1 MKKIQKYIK
10 LKILITIIIPIILI
24 LFFDSILIIAQDNY
38 ADQPIIISLEQLI
51 DYAKSSNSELQTL
64 KYSLNQLIKAKADL
78 YKNLVPA
85 ISIGITSGESTN
97 LDSADSNSYSTNITF
112 NQILYEQAS
121 FELKLLQYKLS
132 IQEASMKIQKKEKE
146 IERSCMNLYLSILM
160 MDEKIKSKNMEIEI
174 YKKLL
179 FLLEEEIKLG
189 SKKLIDLYEGQQ
201 RLLQS
206 QIDLEQLIS
215 EKQLA
220 LQDLYEILQETNKKR
235 PIIFEDDLDSFFQRV
250 LFLSSGHEVDIDF
263 FLNKL
268 LVLKDYRNQLL
279 TCALNS
285 NLDLKML
292 NVKILEIKA
301 KLELLKLLFLK
312 NISIS
317 FDIKIS
323 GTSFPPLNIDTT
335 FKIGISIDFSIF
347 SGSTSVNID
356 ESQTSTS
363 ASVES
368 SASGPNTLVLPDTE
382 RQLLIELKSADQKI
396 KDTNSSIEKSIDNL
410 LIQSNV
416 QIKKYFLKKSQIEIM
431 EKKKEIIET
440 QLKIGEIKEVDYFDF
455 IKELNSAYL
464 ELKEAKNAMLNIIF
478 SLVDLTN
485 MSVEEIFL
493 LLSVK

>member
-146 IERSCMNLYLSILM
+146 IERSCINLYLSILM

-263 FLNKL
+263 F
-268 LVLKDYRNQLL
+268 
-279 TCALNS
+279 
-285 NLDLKML
+285 
-292 NVKILEIKA
+292 
-301 KLELLKLLFLK
+301 
-312 NISIS
+312 
-317 FDIKIS
+317 
-323 GTSFPPLNIDTT
+323 
-335 FKIGISIDFSIF
+335 
-347 SGSTSVNID
+347 
-356 ESQTSTS
+356 
-363 ASVES
+363 
-368 SASGPNTLVLPDTE
+368 
-382 RQLLIELKSADQKI
+382 
-396 KDTNSSIEKSIDNL
+396 
-410 LIQSNV
+410 
-416 QIKKYFLKKSQIEIM
+416 
-431 EKKKEIIET
+431 
-440 QLKIGEIKEVDYFDF
+440 
-455 IKELNSAYL
+455 
-464 ELKEAKNAMLNIIF
+464 
-478 SLVDLTN
+478 
-485 MSVEEIFL
+485 
-493 LLSVK
+493 

>member
-1 MKKIQKYIK
+1 MKKIEKCINLK
-10 LKILITIIIPIILI
+10 LTTIIVLSVILI
-24 LFFDSILIIAQDNY
+24 LFFNSILIIGQENY

-51 DYAKSSNSELQTL
+51 DYSKSSNFELQTL

-78 YKNLVPA
+78 YKNLVPT
-85 ISIGITSGESTN
+85 ISIGISSGDSTN
-97 LDSADSNSYSTNITF
+97 LDSADSKSYSTNITL

-146 IERSCMNLYLSILM
+146 IERSCINLYLSILM

-179 FLLEEEIKLG
+179 LLLEEEIKLG

-206 QIDLEQLIS
+206 QIDLEQLVS

-235 PIIFEDDLDSFFQRV
+235 PLILKDDLDAFFHKV
-250 LFLSSGHEVDIDF
+250 LYLSSKHEIDTDS
-263 FLNKL
+263 FLNNL
-268 LVLKDYRNQLL
+268 LVLKEHRDKLL

-285 NLDLKML
+285 NLDLKIL

-323 GTSFPPLNIDTT
+323 GTSFPPVNIDTV

-347 SGSTSVNID
+347 SGSTTISLD

-363 ASVES
+363 ASAES

-382 RQLLIELKSADQKI
+382 EELLIQLKSADQKI
-396 KDTNSSIEKSIDNL
+396 KETNSSIEKSIDNL

-464 ELKEAKNAMLNIIF
+464 ELKEAKNAMLSIIF